1 MAGAKGGVTLKKLN
15 WKRQML
21 NPAVVDRVGGVIWKD
36 LPKVEVPKE
45 TLTHLFQQRVIKID
59 KEKPVRKNYV

>member
-1 MAGAKGGVTLKKLN
+1 
-15 WKRQML
+15 ML